1 MTYIEFFEKTSIENM
16 CACLASPPE
25 RVLLIGVDR
34 ELMRRFADRYIAV
47 LKTRKAKTQ
56 FEIISLAGYDLASAV
71 ETINAVAD
79 KYPDA
84 VFDVTGGDDIMLMA
98 LGTVI
103 SVRSDIKVHR
113 FDIRRRE
120 VNDIDGDGLMQV
132 NAFPRITVAENIALY
147 GGRMLRD
154 RAILPESDKE
164 YTKDLQSLWRVC
176 KQSPHLFNT
185 TSAAVL
191 RGKKHS
197 SDTQRLAELL
207 ERNSL
212 ISRREDGK
220 YIPKNDYVRQ
230 CLLKSGTVLEHI
242 VYCAAKKCR
251 MFDDVRTGA
260 IIDWDGAYSNSR
272 RGEVENE
279 IDVLMTK
286 GARPY
291 FVSCKNGNIRME
303 ELYKLNTVA
312 ERFGDRYSVKALFAT
327 DFDTETAYG
336 RCFKMRAEDL
346 GVRLY
351 TDVCHMTKEALMS
364 VLRSL

>member
-25 RVLLIGVDR
+25 RVVLIGVDHD
-34 ELMRRFADRYIAV
+34 LMSRFAERYSAV
-47 LKTRKAKTQ
+47 LKARKAKTQ
-56 FEIISLAGYDLASAV
+56 FEIIPLAGYDLGSAA
-71 ETINAVAD
+71 EILNAVAD
-79 KYPDA
+79 KYHDA

-98 LGTVI
+98 LGKVI
-103 SVRSDIKVHR
+103 SVRTDIKVHR
-113 FDIRRRE
+113 FHIRRSE

-132 NAFPRITVAENIALY
+132 NTFPRITVAENIALY

-154 RAILPESDKE
+154 RAILPESGKE

-176 KQSPHLFNT
+176 KQDPHLFNT

-191 RGKKHS
+191 RGKKQS
-197 SDTQRLAELL
+197 SDTKRLAELL
-207 ERNSL
+207 ERYGL
-212 ISRREDGK
+212 IARQDDGK
-220 YIPKNDYVRQ
+220 CAPKNDYVRQ
-230 CLLKSGTVLEHI
+230 CLLKSGMVLEHI
-242 VYCAAKKCR
+242 VYSAAKKSR
-251 MFDDVRTGA
+251 AFDDVRTGV

-312 ERFGDRYSVKALFAT
+312 ERFGDRYSVKALFAA

-351 TDVCHMTKEALMS
+351 TDVCRMSNQTLVS

>member
-25 RVLLIGVDR
+25 RVVLIGVDR
-34 ELMRRFADRYIAV
+34 ELMSRFAERYISV
-47 LKTRKAKTQ
+47 LKARKAKTQ
-56 FEIISLAGYDLASAV
+56 FEIILLSGYNLASAV
-71 ETINAVAD
+71 ETIKVVAD

-98 LGTVI
+98 LGRVI
-103 SVRSDIKVHR
+103 AERSDIKVHR
-113 FDIRRRE
+113 FDIRGRE
-120 VNDIDGDGLMQV
+120 VNDIDGDGLLQV

-147 GGRMLRD
+147 GGRVMRD
-154 RAILPESDKE
+154 SAILPEADKE
-164 YTKDLQSLWRVC
+164 YTKDLQNLWRVC
-176 KQSPHLFNT
+176 KLDPHLFNT
-185 TSAAVL
+185 ASAAVI

-197 SDTQRLAELL
+197 TDTQRLIELL
-207 ERNSL
+207 EPYGLVTRQ
-212 ISRREDGK
+212 EDGK
-220 YIPKNDYVRQ
+220 CVPKNDYVRQ

-242 VYCAAKKCR
+242 VYSVAKKSKA
-251 MFDDVRTGA
+251 FDDVRTGV

-291 FVSCKNGNIRME
+291 YISCKNGNIHME

-312 ERFGDRYSVKALFAT
+312 ERFGDRYSVKALFAA
-327 DFDTETAYG
+327 DFDADTAYG

-351 TDVCHMTKEALMS
+351 ANVCHMTKETLVS
-364 VLRSL
+364 VLRTL